1 MVCSIRVFRQTY
13 FNQNVTCEFTGVN
26 TKLTTLLILYLNLSS
41 KFKTNNM
48 TYHGNHSLF
57 ISRSIILEL
66 ANHREV
72 LISTVCFDVELH
84 PIESHGMVYELL
96 GTRFLCLPTEITG
109 VPPPPRVL
117 PVSLPGTSVARTGP
131 SHGGPANRLQL
142 RHPPSTQGSVTRPR
156 F

>member
-48 TYHGNHSLF
+48 TYRGNHSLF

-96 GTRFLCLPTEITG
+96 GTRFLCLQTEITG
-109 VPPPPRVL
+109 VPPPPPSVTCITSRYLCL
-117 PVSLPGTSVARTGP
+117 PYRSISWGGQRTG
-131 SHGGPANRLQL
+131 SSSDIHLAHRGR
-142 RHPPSTQGSVTRPR
+142 
-156 F
+156 

>member
-48 TYHGNHSLF
+48 TYRGNHSLF

-96 GTRFLCLPTEITG
+96 GTRFLSLQTEITG
-109 VPPPPRVL
+109 VSP
-117 PVSLPGTSVARTGP
+117 
-131 SHGGPANRLQL
+131 
-142 RHPPSTQGSVTRPR
+142 HPPSVTCITSRYLCRPYR
-156 F
+156 SISWGASEQTPAPTST

>member
-96 GTRFLCLPTEITG
+96 GTRFLCLQTEITG
-109 VPPPPRVL
+109 VPPPHPHPECYL
-117 PVSLPGTSVARTGP
+117 SHFPVPLSPVQVHLMGGQRTG
-131 SHGGPANRLQL
+131 SSSDIHLAHRGR
-142 RHPPSTQGSVTRPR
+142 
-156 F
+156 

>member
-1 MVCSIRVFRQTY
+1 MFRQPY
-13 FNQNVTCEFTGVN
+13 FNQNTCEFTGVN
-26 TKLTTLLILYLNLSS
+26 TKLTTLLNLNLNLSS
-41 KFKTNNM
+41 KFKPNNM

-57 ISRSIILEL
+57 ISRSIILEV

-96 GTRFLCLPTEITG
+96 GDKISLSSDRNYRCAPP
-109 VPPPPRVL
+109 PPPPRVL
-117 PVSLPGTSVARTGP
+117 PVSLPGTSVACTGP

>member
-1 MVCSIRVFRQTY
+1 MFRQPY
-13 FNQNVTCEFTGVN
+13 FNQNTCEFTGVN
-26 TKLTTLLILYLNLSS
+26 TKLTTLLNLYLNLSS

-96 GTRFLCLPTEITG
+96 GTRFLCLQTEITG
-109 VPPPPRVL
+109 VPPPP
-117 PVSLPGTSVARTGP
+117 
-131 SHGGPANRLQL
+131 
-142 RHPPSTQGSVTRPR
+142 SVTCITSRYLCRLYRSISRGASEQTPAPTST
-156 F
+156 